1 MVCVPAALAVADDP
15 MLLRVIGSELLV
27 GESVMELNV
36 VLRDIG
42 EPVPI
47 LATVLE
53 AVVFGEPVPILATVL
68 EAVVFVEPVAGAA
81 ELETVDDPVP
91 PSIEN
96 SPE

>member
-53 AVVFGEPVPILATVL
+53 AVVF
-68 EAVVFVEPVAGAA
+68 VEPVADAA
-81 ELETVDDPVP
+81 ELEILDDPVP

>member
-15 MLLRVIGSELLV
+15 MLLRVIGSELVV

-53 AVVFGEPVPILATVL
+53 AVVF
-68 EAVVFVEPVAGAA
+68 VEPVADAA
-81 ELETVDDPVP
+81 ELERVDDPVP